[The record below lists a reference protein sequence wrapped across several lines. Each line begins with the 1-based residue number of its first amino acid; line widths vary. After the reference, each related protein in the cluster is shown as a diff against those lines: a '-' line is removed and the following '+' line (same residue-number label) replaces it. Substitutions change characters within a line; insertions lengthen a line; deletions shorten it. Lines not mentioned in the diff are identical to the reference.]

1 MDISQHDILIKD
13 AHGNDIVNSVDRVS
27 VMVHHTMAIVGGFM
41 GCYAVLLRAD
51 FLGNAQTSNLLYVL
65 LARFGGNLGEFLIR
79 MGAVLIYAVSV
90 IMFAVIKNKLT
101 VNIKYISLGIDALAI
116 CALAFIPKNVDPII
130 GLYPIFFAMAFQWN
144 AFSGHYGYN
153 SSTIFSTNNLRQVSL
168 AIGEYICNGD
178 RKHLHKAKFF
188 LGSLI
193 GFHLGAAFAYV
204 CVLNYSV
211 QAIWFNLFPVFVG
224 LLLEI
229 HLQKIDCRNN

>member
-65 LARFGGNLGEFLIR
+65 LAIFGGNLGEFLIR
-79 MGAVLIYAVSV
+79 IGAVLIYAVSV

-116 CALAFIPKNVDPII
+116 CALAFIPKNVNPII
-130 GLYPIFFAMAFQWN
+130 GL
-144 AFSGHYGYN
+144 
-153 SSTIFSTNNLRQVSL
+153 
-168 AIGEYICNGD
+168 
-178 RKHLHKAKFF
+178 
-188 LGSLI
+188 
-193 GFHLGAAFAYV
+193 
-204 CVLNYSV
+204 
-211 QAIWFNLFPVFVG
+211 
-224 LLLEI
+224 
-229 HLQKIDCRNN
+229 